1 MSLTA
6 KLNQNGVVLYRGP
19 SMLDGSPIVCIA
31 TGIKGKASRNT
42 KTGSLVQTWILRDDM
57 SPIVAVKTGA
67 DTAICGNCPARGIFI
82 NGKLIERWC
91 YVNHS
96 QAPNGI
102 FKCFK
107 RGGYPTEWNS
117 ETFAGRKVR
126 AGSYGD
132 PAAVPFHVWQRVFA
146 LTIGRTG
153 YTHQWRAFPELAEF
167 VMASC
172 DSEADV
178 FAARLL
184 GFRTFRTRFEGEPSL
199 PLEFSCPASK
209 EAGKRTTC
217 DACMACDGN
226 ALGAARKASPVINA
240 HGPANKMSAYRAW
253 RARVAA

>member
-1 MSLTA
+1 MSLTN
-6 KLNQNGVVLYRGP
+6 KPNGVVLYRGP
-19 SMLDGSPIVCIA
+19 SMLDGSPIICIA
-31 TGIKGKASRNT
+31 TGLAKGSSNG
-42 KTGSLVQTWILRDDM
+42 KTGALIQTWIVREDLN
-57 SPIVAVKTGA
+57 PVAAIRNGM
-67 DTAICGNCPARGIFI
+67 DSAICGNCAARGII
-82 NGKLIERWC
+82 VDGKLIERWC
-91 YVNHS
+91 YVDDGK
-96 QAPNGI
+96 APLNVWRSYHRGI
-102 FKCFK
+102 
-107 RGGYPTEWNS
+107 YPTQWSS

-132 PAAVPFHVWQRVFA
+132 PAAVPFHVWRDVFA
-146 LTIGRTG
+146 LSIGRTG

-217 DACMACDGN
+217 DLCMACDGN
-226 ALGAARKASPVINA
+226 ALGATRKASPVINA

-253 RARVAA
+253 RARQALAA